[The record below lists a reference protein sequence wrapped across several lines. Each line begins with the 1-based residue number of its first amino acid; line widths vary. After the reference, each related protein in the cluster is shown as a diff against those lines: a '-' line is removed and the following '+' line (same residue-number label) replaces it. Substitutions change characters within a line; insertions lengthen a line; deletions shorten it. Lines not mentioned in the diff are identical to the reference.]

1 MEAEAPPCGGDA
13 PAPAC
18 PWSGCGL
25 LPLREYKAKA
35 RTVWAGN
42 GSPVS
47 KGWEAPYDVSR
58 EGRHHEEAKCVLSA
72 VFRQNVIDGGIAIC
86 REDVE
91 SAVRRGYRNL
101 LRKEGEPA
109 DGRLSDEDLVFVAEN
124 MDIDEYITYNAVE
137 ILREIENEAQ
147 RRFKIRYWS

>member
-1 MEAEAPPCGGDA
+1 MRKEIQEIVD
-13 PAPAC
+13 
-18 PWSGCGL
+18 L
-25 LPLREYKAKA
+25 I
-35 RTVWAGN
+35 
-42 GSPVS
+42 S
-47 KGWEAPYDVSR
+47 KEEMDD
-58 EGRHHEEAKCVLSA
+58 EEAKCVLSA

-91 SAVRRGYRNL
+91 SAVRRGYHDL
-101 LRKEGEPA
+101 LRKKGEPA
-109 DGRLSDEDLVFVAEN
+109 DGRLSDEDLVFVAENMAEN